1 MKGKTILS
9 NLAILAILLSGLGDT
24 ALSQETSFFKGK
36 TIRIICG
43 YPPGGGYDTYSRVLA
58 RHMVK
63 YIPGNPK
70 IIVQNMPGAGSLIA
84 ANYIYRVAKPDGLT
98 FGTFGRSIPLLP
110 LLGDS
115 AAKFDS
121 QKFTWLGTSS
131 SYKND
136 AYVLIIRPD
145 LPVRT
150 VEDLRKPGNVIII
163 GSSRAGSSAHDI
175 PLILKETLKLNLKI
189 ISGYKGT
196 ADLNLAIERKEL
208 DGRAL
213 GLSAISVSKKE
224 WLDDKNMRKL
234 IQFAR
239 ITRHQDLMHVPTARE
254 LAKNPEDLALIVFA
268 EMPFFFARPFAAP
281 PGLPADRARIL
292 KEAFMK
298 THSDPQYLEQVKRLD
313 IDVSPKSGEE
323 ILGLLKE
330 IAKSPPEVIQ
340 RYKKILGIK

>member
-1 MKGKTILS
+1 MKGRVILS
-9 NLAILAILLSGLGDT
+9 ILAILAL
-24 ALSQETSFFKGK
+24 ALSHLAGTVIAQETPFFKGK

-58 RHMVK
+58 RHMGK
-63 YIPGNPK
+63 YIPGRPN
-70 IIVQNMPGAGSLIA
+70 IIVQNMPGAGSLVA
-84 ANYIYRVAKPDGLT
+84 ANYIYGVAKPNGLT

-110 LLGDS
+110 LLGDA
-115 AAKFDS
+115 AAKFDGE
-121 QKFTWLGTSS
+121 KFTWLGTSS

-150 VEDLRKPGNVIII
+150 VEDLRKPGKVVHI

-239 ITRHQDLMHVPTARE
+239 ITRHQDLPNVPTARE
-254 LAKNPEDLALIVFA
+254 LAENPKDRALIEFA

-281 PGLPADRARIL
+281 PGLPSDRTRVL
-292 KEAFMK
+292 QEAFMK
-298 THSDPQYLEQVKRLD
+298 THSDPKYLKEVKRLGM
-313 IDVSPKSGEE
+313 DVSPKSGAV
-323 ILGLLKE
+323 IQRLLKK
-330 IAKSPPEVIQ
+330 IAKLPPELIQ
-340 RYKKILGIK
+340 RYKEILGIK

>member
-1 MKGKTILS
+1 M
-9 NLAILAILLSGLGDT
+9 GDT
-24 ALSQETSFFKGK
+24 
-36 TIRIICG
+36 
-43 YPPGGGYDTYSRVLA
+43 
-58 RHMVK
+58 
-63 YIPGNPK
+63 
-70 IIVQNMPGAGSLIA
+70 
-84 ANYIYRVAKPDGLT
+84 
-98 FGTFGRSIPLLP
+98 
-110 LLGDS
+110 
-115 AAKFDS
+115 AAKFDP

-145 LPVRT
+145 LPFRT
-150 VEDLRKPGNVIII
+150 VEDLRKPGKVINI

-189 ISGYKGT
+189 ISGYRGT

-224 WLDDKNMRKL
+224 WLDDKNMRKF

-239 ITRHQDLMHVPTARE
+239 KTRHQDLPHVPTARE
-254 LAKNPEDLALIVFA
+254 LAKNPEDRALIVFA

-323 ILGLLKE
+323 ILKLLKE
-330 IAKSPPEVIQ
+330 IAKSPPEVIA

>member
-1 MKGKTILS
+1 M
-9 NLAILAILLSGLGDT
+9 A
-24 ALSQETSFFKGK
+24 
-36 TIRIICG
+36 
-43 YPPGGGYDTYSRVLA
+43 
-58 RHMVK
+58 K
-63 YIPGNPK
+63 YIPGNPN
-70 IIVQNMPGAGSLIA
+70 IIVQNMPGAGSLVA
-84 ANYIYRVAKPDGLT
+84 ANYIYGVAKPNGLT

-110 LLGDS
+110 ILGDA
-115 AAKFDS
+115 AAKFDP

-145 LPVRT
+145 LPIRT
-150 VEDLRKPGNVIII
+150 VEDLRKPGNVAHI

-196 ADLNLAIERKEL
+196 ADLNLAIERKEI

-224 WLDDKNMRKL
+224 WLDDKNMQKF

-239 ITRHQDLMHVPTARE
+239 ITRHQNLPHVPTARE
-254 LAKNPEDLALIVFA
+254 LTKDPKNRALIEFA
-268 EMPFFFARPFAAP
+268 EMPFFLARPFAAP
-281 PGLPADRARIL
+281 PGIPADRTRIL

-298 THSDPQYLEQVKRLD
+298 THSDPQYLKQVKRLD
-313 IDVSPKSGEE
+313 IDVSPKSGDD
-323 ILGLLKE
+323 IQKLLKE
-330 IAKSPPEVIQ
+330 IAKSPTEVIQ